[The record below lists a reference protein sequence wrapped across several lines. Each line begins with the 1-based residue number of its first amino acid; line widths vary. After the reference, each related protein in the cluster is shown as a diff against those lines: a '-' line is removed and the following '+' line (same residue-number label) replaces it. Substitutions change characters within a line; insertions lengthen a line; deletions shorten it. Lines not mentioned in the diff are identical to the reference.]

1 MWKRDT
7 STLRTERISFKK
19 AAALVLAA
27 AMLLSLAACGKK
39 EEKTDVGAAFRVATL
54 DELDSTNPFTAQS
67 GLADEIFLLTYDP
80 LWRYDGNYNPVPCLA
95 ESWDVSSDKLTW
107 TIRLRQGVLFSD
119 GVELTS
125 ADVKFSYDLMRKNS
139 SSYARYMAGIESIVC
154 PDDYTVV
161 ITTKYVKGDMLYNP
175 TPILP
180 EHIWSTYEDDPTA
193 FDNADLV
200 GTGPFVYQAA
210 SSGNGSWTLNADAD
224 YFGGAPNIGQLVFQN
239 EKSAAAAAAAL
250 PAGEVDACMDLT
262 NAQLTTLAEVQN
274 VSLVESQTP
283 AAGYCMLAMNLQSD
297 GLSDQNVRQAIEYC
311 VDREKIFSLAFAGS
325 GTQGSVIFPPGDDFY
340 QTDTSL
346 RTYDLGKAEAL
357 LESAGYSDKDS
368 DKIRE
373 SADSSVKLS
382 YTLYTS
388 PDDDWAP
395 AAETI
400 LAADLANAGIEV
412 TWKTLD
418 AGKSVESAC
427 EAGGK
432 WDMFLES
439 VGGDIDPVLTASAFY
454 SGSANATGWTSS
466 EYDSLYGQLLNA
478 LDRDD
483 QASLCHSMGDLV
495 YDQCPC
501 IVLAYPVDVQA
512 IRSDLWTGYQDLV
525 SSSGGLFETGTYL
538 AYMSVTPNTAAAS

>member
-1 MWKRDT
+1 MI
-7 STLRTERISFKK
+7 L
-19 AAALVLAA
+19 AAAL
-27 AMLLSLAACGKK
+27 LLSLAACGKK
-39 EEKTDVGAAFRVATL
+39 EEKAAAGPAFRVATL
-54 DELDSTNPFTAQS
+54 DELDSTNPFTAKS
-67 GLADEIFLLTYDP
+67 GLADEIFLLAYDP
-80 LWRYDGNYNPVPCLA
+80 LWRYDQNYNPAPCLA

-119 GVELTS
+119 GVEFTS

-139 SSYARYMAGIESIVC
+139 SKYASYMAGIESIVC

-180 EHIWSTYEDDPTA
+180 EHIWSTYEDDPTK
-193 FDNADLV
+193 FDNAALV
-200 GTGPFVYQAA
+200 GTGPFAYQAA
-210 SSGNGSWTLNADAD
+210 SSGNGSWTLNANPD

-239 EKSAAAAAAAL
+239 EKSAATAAAAL
-250 PAGEVDACMDLT
+250 TAGEVDACMDLT

-274 VSLVESQTP
+274 VGLVEGQTP
-283 AAGYCMLAMNLQSD
+283 AAGYCILAMNLQSG

-340 QTDTSL
+340 QPAASL
-346 RTYDLGKAEAL
+346 RAYDLDKAKAL
-357 LESAGYSDKDS
+357 LDSAGYTDRDN
-368 DKIRE
+368 DGIRE
-373 SADSSVKLS
+373 SNDKSAKLS
-382 YTLYTS
+382 YTLYS
-388 PDDDWAP
+388 GPDDDWAP

-400 LAADLANAGIEV
+400 LAGDLADAGIQV

-418 AGKSVESAC
+418 AGESVESAC

-439 VGGDIDPVLTASAFY
+439 VEGNIDPVLTASAFY
-454 SGSANATGWTSS
+454 SGSANATGWTSG
-466 EYDSLYGQLLNA
+466 EYDGLYNQLLNA
-478 LDRDD
+478 LDKND
-483 QASLCHSMGDLV
+483 QVSLCHSMGEMV

-512 IRSDLWTGYQDLV
+512 IRSDRWTGYQDLIT
-525 SSSGGLFETGTYL
+525 SSGGLFETGTYL
-538 AYMSVTPNTAAAS
+538 AYMSVAPNAAAAS